1 MRRWVARWSTRR
13 VTRRVGAISTQRGGR
28 RWTRVFV
35 IMEIVHMTHTRW
47 CGQRAP
53 IRIAACPPLGRG
65 RPRRCGCPC
74 LVEHG
79 GCRRGERG
87 WCGCGWMA
95 ESSHVGISLG
105 LRRRP
110 RARPPTYGGL
120 SQRGPGS
127 LPSWCRWRTAWVSG
141 WHVRFRWRPHAYRR
155 CAHARVVLLR
165 GSAVRAGART
175 SVGEV
180 NSGGFASG

>member
-1 MRRWVARWSTRR
+1 MADTSRHSACRRDIDAAWGASMDACLRDHGDRTHDSHAVVWAAGSHPYRCLPPTRTGPAAAVWMPMPRGAWRASPWR
-13 VTRRVGAISTQRGGR
+13 VRVGWMS
-28 RWTRVFV
+28 
-35 IMEIVHMTHTRW
+35 
-47 CGQRAP
+47 
-53 IRIAACPPLGRG
+53 
-65 RPRRCGCPC
+65 
-74 LVEHG
+74 
-79 GCRRGERG
+79 G
-87 WCGCGWMA
+87 WL
-95 ESSHVGISLG
+95 SHPTWVYLG

-110 RARPPTYGGL
+110 RARQPTYGGGI

-175 SVGEV
+175 SVGDV

>member
-1 MRRWVARWSTRR
+1 MARWPTRR
-13 VTRRVGAISTQRGGR
+13 VTRRVGAISTQRRGR
-28 RWTRVFV
+28 RRTRVFV

-79 GCRRGERG
+79 GRRPGECG
-87 WCGCGWMA
+87 WCEWMA
-95 ESSHVGISLG
+95 ESSHVGISGTTSSPASAPADLW
-105 LRRRP
+105 
-110 RARPPTYGGL
+110 GGI

-141 WHVRFRWRPHAYRR
+141 GHVRFRWRPHAYRR